1 MLTSLLW
8 KDWWSLC
15 PLPHLCPQSASK
27 GGITAWSWKWPTY
40 DCAFPRAEPPRDVI
54 CPGESSL
61 YSGWWMQ
68 TVNMVVKKSARCD
81 FNKVLKNIR
90 RRRNVNFYTLLGQY
104 RLWRQ
109 GCINTTHCTNPYGIN
124 DHNGQRFSKTHKQ
137 KCLLNCKLLL
147 KIRSLLWCF

>member
-8 KDWWSLC
+8 KDWGSLC

-27 GGITAWSWKWPTY
+27 EASQHGAGSDPY

-68 TVNMVVKKSARCD
+68 TVNMEVIKSVRCD

-90 RRRNVNFYTLLGQY
+90 RRRGVNFYTLLGQY
-104 RLWRQ
+104 RLWRP

-124 DHNGQRFSKTHKQ
+124 DHNGQRLSKTYKQ

-147 KIRSLLWCF
+147 RIRSLLWCF